1 MAVEPDRWG
10 VIYNPKAGSRKA
22 QKRWQTIRAYMD
34 ECKVKYDYV
43 QSEGF
48 GSVERLAKTL
58 ANNGYLTIVVVG
70 GDGALNDALN
80 GIMYSDVKDKSQ
92 IALGVIPNGI
102 GNDFAKYW
110 GLSSDDYKKAVDVL
124 INRRLRKIDIGV
136 FSYFDGEQHQTRY
149 FLNAVYMG
157 LGARIVRIT
166 NETRRF
172 WGIPLISYLASLFLV
187 AFERK
192 LHRMHLKVNDEH
204 IRGRIM
210 AVGIGSA
217 YGYGLTPSAV
227 PYNGWLDVSIIYR
240 PELRQLISGLGC
252 CNREDC

>member
-58 ANNGYLTIVVVG
+58 ANNGYLTIVIVG

-80 GIMYSDVKDKSQ
+80 GIMYSDVEDKSQ
-92 IALGVIPNGI
+92 IALGIIPNGI

-172 WGIPLISYLASLFLV
+172 GGFL
-187 AFERK
+187 
-192 LHRMHLKVNDEH
+192 
-204 IRGRIM
+204 
-210 AVGIGSA
+210 
-217 YGYGLTPSAV
+217 
-227 PYNGWLDVSIIYR
+227 
-240 PELRQLISGLGC
+240 
-252 CNREDC
+252 

>member
-1 MAVEPDRWG
+1 
-10 VIYNPKAGSRKA
+10 
-22 QKRWQTIRAYMD
+22 MD

-58 ANNGYLTIVVVG
+58 ANNGYLTIVIVG

-80 GIMYSDVKDKSQ
+80 GIMYSDVEDKSQ
-92 IALGVIPNGI
+92 IALGIIPNGI

-149 FLNAVYMG
+149 
-157 LGARIVRIT
+157 I
-166 NETRRF
+166 
-172 WGIPLISYLASLFLV
+172 WDLV
-187 AFERK
+187 
-192 LHRMHLKVNDEH
+192 LV
-204 IRGRIM
+204 
-210 AVGIGSA
+210 S
-217 YGYGLTPSAV
+217 YGLPMKPV
-227 PYNGWLDVSIIYR
+227 VFGGFL
-240 PELRQLISGLGC
+240 
-252 CNREDC
+252 